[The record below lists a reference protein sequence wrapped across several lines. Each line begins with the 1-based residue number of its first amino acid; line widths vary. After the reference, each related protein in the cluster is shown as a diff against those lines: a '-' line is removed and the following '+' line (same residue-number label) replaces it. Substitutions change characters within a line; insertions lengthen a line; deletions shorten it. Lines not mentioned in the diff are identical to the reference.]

1 MKKYAS
7 SMLLLLGV
15 VVLALGFTGCQE
27 LLPDKLQANQ
37 HVKTGNSLYTEEK
50 YFSALQEYEKALEL
64 NPELKVLY
72 LYIGTCNSALYKP
85 MKQDDRNKKYGEQAI
100 EYLKKAEEAFPDD
113 ERVVYALG
121 DMYDKLG
128 EHFEDAEQ
136 YYLKI
141 MEKDPNDPKAYY
153 IMAEFYNKY
162 GKNDLAKGMYE
173 KRIALDPKAPDGYNY
188 YASYGS
194 DQRQWDLSIDNHE
207 KRILAIYDQDTLMHR
222 LDISRIKNEL
232 TQIEAIKKN
241 MDTIK
246 KHRSLGKDEKTRLI
260 DEAQARL
267 DEFKPEEELRQTLAE
282 KEKIVEEA
290 YANRWEK
297 IDAQTDEIKAKLAE
311 AFYTLGVVCWNK
323 SYQTPPHLMGAEE
336 RLVAVNKGM
345 DACNATLKLQPDSHQ
360 AYAFI
365 GLLWR
370 QKIVAEPLKND
381 EYMAE
386 WQKAYDKAKDLRE
399 KKLRRQK
406 LQEQLE
412 KMGKGE

>member
-15 VVLALGFTGCQE
+15 AVLALGFTGCQE

-37 HVKTGNSLYTEEK
+37 HIKTGNGMYTDEK
-50 YFSALQEYEKALEL
+50 YFSALQEYEKALAL
-64 NPELKVLY
+64 NPELKALY
-72 LYIGTCNSALYKP
+72 LYVGTCNSALYKP
-85 MKQDDRNKKYGEQAI
+85 MKDDERNRNYGTHAI
-100 EYLKKAEEAFPDD
+100 EYLKKAEEAFPEDD
-113 ERVVYALG
+113 RVVYALG

-128 EHFEDAEQ
+128 EFEDAEK

-153 IMAEFYNKY
+153 IMADFYNKY
-162 GKNDLAKGMYE
+162 NKSDLAKAMYE
-173 KRIALDPKAPDGYNY
+173 KRIALDPTAPDGYLY

-194 DQRQWDLSIDNHE
+194 DRRQWDLSIDNHE
-207 KRILAIYDQDTLMHR
+207 KRILAIYDQETLKYR
-222 LDISRIKNEL
+222 LEITRIKDEL

-246 KHRSLGKDEKTRLI
+246 NHKSLPKEEKTRLI
-260 DEAQARL
+260 DEAQTRL
-267 DEFKPEEELRQTLAE
+267 DEFKPEEELKQTLAE
-282 KEKIVEEA
+282 DEKLVEEA
-290 YANRWEK
+290 YATRWEK
-297 IDAQTDEIKAKLAE
+297 IEAQSDEIKKQLAD

-336 RLVAVNKGM
+336 RLLAVNKGM
-345 DACNATLKLQPDSHQ
+345 DACNATLRLEPDNHQ

-399 KKLRRQK
+399 KKFRRQK

>member
-7 SMLLLLGV
+7 SILLLLGV

-37 HVKTGNSLYTEEK
+37 HIKTGNGMYSEEK
-50 YFSALQEYEKALEL
+50 YYSALNEYGKALEL
-64 NPELKVLY
+64 NPELKALY

-85 MKQDDRNKKYGEQAI
+85 MKADDRNKNYGEQAI
-100 EYLKKAEEAFPDD
+100 EYLKKAEEAYPED
-113 ERVVYALG
+113 ERIVYALG
-121 DMYDKLG
+121 DMYDKLRK
-128 EHFEDAEQ
+128 FEDTEK

-141 MEKDPNDPKAYY
+141 LEKDPNAPKAYY
-153 IMAEFYNKY
+153 IMADFYNKY
-162 GKNDLAKGMYE
+162 NKTDLAKAMYE
-173 KRIALDPKAPDGYNY
+173 RRIALDPKAPDGYLY
-188 YASYGS
+188 YAGYGS
-194 DQRQWDLSIDNHE
+194 DRRQWDLSIDNHE
-207 KRILAIYDQDTLMHR
+207 KRMLAIYDQDTLIHK
-222 LDISRIKNEL
+222 LDVSRIRDEL

-246 KHRSLGKDEKTRLI
+246 KHKSLAKEEKTRLI
-260 DEAQARL
+260 DEAQTRL
-267 DEFKPEEELRQTLAE
+267 DEFKPEEELTQTLAE
-282 KEKIVEEA
+282 KEKLVEEA
-290 YANRWEK
+290 YNARWEK
-297 IDAQTDEIKAKLAE
+297 IDAQPDEIKTKLAD

-336 RLVAVNKGM
+336 RLSAIDKGM
-345 DACNATLKLQPDSHQ
+345 DACNSTLRLQPDSHQ

-386 WQKAYDKAKDLRE
+386 WKKAYDKSKDLRE
-399 KKLRRQK
+399 KKLRKQK